1 VRQNH
6 QEFQVGFIWWAIGIA
21 IFGGFMLGAHIAMQI
36 GFNLS
41 LPRALDVWIQTHG
54 HLQLAGWVGL
64 FIIGVSL
71 HFIPRLTSV
80 PIEKQSTL
88 KTILFLTV
96 SGLLIRTNF
105 EFWSP
110 YVENEKILKL
120 FTSSSKIGN
129 VIEFL
134 GTALYLATLLKSF
147 LKATEFKRK
156 GFNLVKPYF
165 LSFII
170 GWIIYWLVQLLEIF
184 LDRYE
189 WFAWNKWSINV
200 FMKLS
205 LFPISFA
212 FSILNFPLYIHL
224 APPRKILKHLG
235 YVYFLITLIYEIS
248 SMPIYYE
255 TLQILNLNLFA
266 ILGDVLIL
274 LLLFASGIIGRIFLP
289 DLYLAKS
296 PFWRRDGINEVIT
309 NVEKKPRKGYSDYG
323 EFGKFELL
331 IYSAYIWLLISL
343 FLDLL
348 ARCFTLFG
356 LPIHYGDD
364 PIRHSFLLGFI
375 TLLILGMA
383 QRMLPG
389 FMHKNKIAN
398 KKFVFLTFL
407 LGNIS
412 VISRVLPTLIPHYL
426 SGFGFIVTKF
436 LLILFALSGFIGII
450 SLIFLFL
457 NLRSTFKG

>member
-1 VRQNH
+1 
-6 QEFQVGFIWWAIGIA
+6 
-21 IFGGFMLGAHIAMQI
+21 MLGAHIAMQI

-170 GWIIYWLVQLLEIF
+170 V
-184 LDRYE
+184 
-189 WFAWNKWSINV
+189 AVS
-200 FMKLS
+200 
-205 LFPISFA
+205 
-212 FSILNFPLYIHL
+212 
-224 APPRKILKHLG
+224 
-235 YVYFLITLIYEIS
+235 
-248 SMPIYYE
+248 
-255 TLQILNLNLFA
+255 
-266 ILGDVLIL
+266 
-274 LLLFASGIIGRIFLP
+274 
-289 DLYLAKS
+289 
-296 PFWRRDGINEVIT
+296 
-309 NVEKKPRKGYSDYG
+309 
-323 EFGKFELL
+323 
-331 IYSAYIWLLISL
+331 
-343 FLDLL
+343 
-348 ARCFTLFG
+348 
-356 LPIHYGDD
+356 
-364 PIRHSFLLGFI
+364 
-375 TLLILGMA
+375 
-383 QRMLPG
+383 
-389 FMHKNKIAN
+389 
-398 KKFVFLTFL
+398 
-407 LGNIS
+407 
-412 VISRVLPTLIPHYL
+412 
-426 SGFGFIVTKF
+426 
-436 LLILFALSGFIGII
+436 
-450 SLIFLFL
+450 
-457 NLRSTFKG
+457 